1 MTSDTWLNLI
11 HPSIGQVTRLLVAF
25 SGSIECYV
33 AIDHLRRHM
42 FVLTTTVVSTPKR
55 EPLSGANISVDWRQI
70 SDGSGIQVTVQL
82 LNMDM
87 QDLFTV
93 LCNNLAELIEDLPTG
108 MNLFDAVI
116 IRVQRWQRLLDGGRP
131 NTMTDSERR
140 GVVGELLLLEQ
151 VFIPQYTSSTIHSW
165 LGPTGNPQDFVFDT
179 GRVECKSYLEY
190 PFTEVKISSLD
201 QLDES
206 YSPLTLALNHLVE
219 TDGNGTG
226 VTLNE
231 LVSRVERLLLTEPE
245 RMEFNS
251 RLLSVG
257 YEYNDAYES
266 FRYVRQL
273 TRYYKVSDDFPRLNQ
288 LNVNPH
294 ITKVMYS
301 IPLIGLDQYLTP
313 NFDAHWQEN
322 QHESSQ

>member
-1 MTSDTWLNLI
+1 
-11 HPSIGQVTRLLVAF
+11 
-25 SGSIECYV
+25 
-33 AIDHLRRHM
+33 
-42 FVLTTTVVSTPKR
+42 
-55 EPLSGANISVDWRQI
+55 
-70 SDGSGIQVTVQL
+70 
-82 LNMDM
+82 
-87 QDLFTV
+87 
-93 LCNNLAELIEDLPTG
+93 
-108 MNLFDAVI
+108 
-116 IRVQRWQRLLDGGRP
+116 
-131 NTMTDSERR
+131 
-140 GVVGELLLLEQ
+140 
-151 VFIPQYTSSTIHSW
+151 
-165 LGPTGNPQDFVFDT
+165 
-179 GRVECKSYLEY
+179 LEY

>member
-1 MTSDTWLNLI
+1 MTSDAWLNLI
-11 HPSIGQVTRLLVAF
+11 HPSVGQVTRLLVAF
-25 SGSIECYV
+25 SGFVECYV

-55 EPLSGANISVDWRQI
+55 EPLSGANISVDWRQV

-87 QDLFTV
+87 QDLFAV

-140 GVVGELLLLEQ
+140 GLVGELLLLEQ

-165 LGPTGNPQDFVFDT
+165 LGPTGNPQDFVFDL
-179 GRVECKSYLEY
+179 GRVECKSYLES
-190 PFTEVKISSLD
+190 PVAEVRISSLD
-201 QLDES
+201 QLDDS

-219 TDGNGTG
+219 SDSSGNG
-226 VTLNE
+226 VTLND
-231 LVSRVERLLLTEPE
+231 LVSMVERQLLTEQE

-251 RLLSVG
+251 RLLSAG

-273 TRYYKVSDDFPRLNQ
+273 TKYYKVSDDFPRLNQ

-294 ITKVMYS
+294 ITKVTYS
-301 IPLIGLDQYLTP
+301 IPLIGLDQYLIP

>member
-1 MTSDTWLNLI
+1 MTSDTWQNLI
-11 HPSIGQVTRLLVAF
+11 PPSVGQVTRLLVAF
-25 SGSIECYV
+25 SGPVECYA
-33 AIDHLRRHM
+33 AIDHLRRQM
-42 FVLTTTVVSTPKR
+42 FVLTTTLVSTPKR
-55 EPLSGANISVDWRQI
+55 EALSGANISVDWRQV

-116 IRVQRWQRLLDGGRP
+116 IRVQRWQRLLEGGRP
-131 NTMTDSERR
+131 NTLTDSERR
-140 GVVGELLLLEQ
+140 GLVGELFLLEQ
-151 VFIPQYTSSTIHSW
+151 VFIPQYTSAVIPSW
-165 LGPTGNPQDFVFDT
+165 LGPTGNPQDFVFDS

-201 QLDES
+201 QLDDS

-245 RMEFNS
+245 RMEFNG
-251 RLLSVG
+251 RLLSAG

-273 TRYYKVSDDFPRLNQ
+273 TKYYKVSDDFPRLNQ

-294 ITKVMYS
+294 ITKVTYS
-301 IPLIGLDQYLTP
+301 IPLIGLDKYLTP

>member
-25 SGSIECYV
+25 SGSIVCYV

-140 GVVGELLLLEQ
+140 GLVGELLLLEQ

>member
-25 SGSIECYV
+25 SGFVECYV
-33 AIDHLRRHM
+33 ATDYLRRHM

-55 EPLSGANISVDWRQI
+55 EPLSGANISVDWRQV

-93 LCNNLAELIEDLPTG
+93 LCNNLVDLIEDLPTG

-131 NTMTDSERR
+131 NTLTDSERR
-140 GVVGELLLLEQ
+140 GLVGELLLLEQ
-151 VFIPQYTSSTIHSW
+151 MFIPHYTSSSIYSW
-165 LGPTGNPQDFVFDT
+165 LGPTGNPQDFVFDS

-201 QLDES
+201 QLDDS

-219 TDGNGTG
+219 SDSSGNG

-231 LVSRVERLLLTEPE
+231 LVSMVERQLLTEPE

-273 TRYYKVSDDFPRLNQ
+273 TKYYKVSDDFPRLNQ
-288 LNVNPH
+288 SNVNTQ
-294 ITKVMYS
+294 ISKVTYS
-301 IPLIGLDQYLTP
+301 FPLIGLDKFLNP
-313 NFDAHWQEN
+313 NFDSHWQDYQDERS
-322 QHESSQ
+322 H

>member
-1 MTSDTWLNLI
+1 MTSSLWVDLI
-11 HPSIGQVTRLLVAF
+11 QPLPNQITRRLLSY
-25 SGSIECYV
+25 SGPIECYV

-55 EPLSGANISVDWRQI
+55 ESLSGANISVDWRQVLD
-70 SDGSGIQVTVQL
+70 SSGIQVTVQL

-116 IRVQRWQRLLDGGRP
+116 IRVQRWQRLLEGGRP
-131 NTMTDSERR
+131 NTLTDSERR
-140 GVVGELLLLEQ
+140 GLVGELLLLEQ
-151 VFIPQYTSSTIHSW
+151 VFIPQYTSAVIPSW
-165 LGPTGNPQDFVFDT
+165 LGPTGNPQDFVFDS

-201 QLDES
+201 QLDDS
-206 YSPLTLALNHLVE
+206 ISPLTLALNHLIE

-245 RMEFNS
+245 RMEFNG
-251 RLLSVG
+251 RLLSAG

-273 TRYYKVSDDFPRLNQ
+273 TKYYKVSDDFPRLNQ

-294 ITKVMYS
+294 ITKVTYS

>member
-25 SGSIECYV
+25 SGFVECYV

-55 EPLSGANISVDWRQI
+55 EPLSGANISVDWRQVT
-70 SDGSGIQVTVQL
+70 DGAGIQVTVQL

-93 LCNNLAELIEDLPTG
+93 LCNNLAELIENLPVG

-140 GVVGELLLLEQ
+140 GLVGELLLLEQ
-151 VFIPQYTSSTIHSW
+151 VFIPHYSSSAIHSW
-165 LGPTGNPQDFVFDT
+165 LGPTGNPQDFIFDS

-201 QLDES
+201 QLDDS
-206 YSPLTLALNHLVE
+206 YCPLTLALNHLVE

-288 LNVNPH
+288 SNINPH
-294 ITKVMYS
+294 ISKVNYS
-301 IPLIGLDQYLTP
+301 IPLIGLDKFLTP
-313 NFDAHWQEN
+313 NFDAHWHEKQYEN
-322 QHESSQ
+322 SH

>member
-1 MTSDTWLNLI
+1 MTSDEWLDLI
-11 HPSIGQVTRLLVAF
+11 QPMPGQVTRRMVSF
-25 SGSIECYV
+25 SGPIECYV

-55 EPLSGANISVDWRQI
+55 EPLSGANISVDWRQVT
-70 SDGSGIQVTVQL
+70 DGAGIQVTVQL

-93 LCNNLAELIEDLPTG
+93 LCNNLAELIENLPVG

-140 GVVGELLLLEQ
+140 GLVGELLLLEQ
-151 VFIPQYTSSTIHSW
+151 VFIPHYSSSAIHSW
-165 LGPTGNPQDFVFDT
+165 LGPTGNPQDFIFDS

-201 QLDES
+201 QLDDS
-206 YSPLTLALNHLVE
+206 YCPLTLALNHLVE

-231 LVSRVERLLLTEPE
+231 LVSRVERLLLTEPD

-294 ITKVMYS
+294 ITKVTYS

>member
-1 MTSDTWLNLI
+1 MTSESWKDLI
-11 HPSIGQVTRLLVAF
+11 QPSAGQVTRRMVSY
-25 SGSIECYV
+25 SGPIECYV

-55 EPLSGANISVDWRQI
+55 EPLSGANISVDWRQVT
-70 SDGSGIQVTVQL
+70 DGAGIQVTVQL

-93 LCNNLAELIEDLPTG
+93 LCNNLAELIENLPVG

-140 GVVGELLLLEQ
+140 GLVGELFLLEQ
-151 VFIPQYTSSTIHSW
+151 VFIPHYSSSAIYSW
-165 LGPTGNPQDFVFDT
+165 LGPNGNPQDFVFDS

-201 QLDES
+201 QLDDS

-219 TDGNGTG
+219 TVGNGTG

-257 YEYNDAYES
+257 YEYNVAYES

-294 ITKVMYS
+294 ITKVTYS

>member
-1 MTSDTWLNLI
+1 
-11 HPSIGQVTRLLVAF
+11 
-25 SGSIECYV
+25 
-33 AIDHLRRHM
+33 M
-42 FVLTTTVVSTPKR
+42 FVLTSTATSTPKR
-55 EPLSGANISVDWRQI
+55 EPLSGANITVEWRQN
-70 SDGSGIQVTVQL
+70 SDGIGIQVNVQL

-93 LCNNLAELIEDLPTG
+93 LCKNLTDLVEDLPAG

-131 NTMTDSERR
+131 NTLTDSERR
-140 GVVGELLLLEQ
+140 GLAGELLLLEQ
-151 VFIPQYTSSTIHSW
+151 VFIPQYSSLAITSW
-165 LGPTGNPQDFVFDT
+165 FGPTGNPQDFVFET
-179 GRVECKSYLEY
+179 GRVECKSYMEF

-201 QLDES
+201 QLDDS

-219 TDGNGTG
+219 ADGHGTG

-231 LVSRVERLLLTEPE
+231 LVSMVERLLLTERE

-251 RLLSVG
+251 KLLSAG

-266 FRYVRQL
+266 FRYTRHV
-273 TRYYKVSDDFPRLNQ
+273 TRYYKVCDDFPRLNQ
-288 LNVNPH
+288 SNVNPH
-294 ITKVMYS
+294 IAKVTYS
-301 IPLIGLDQYLTP
+301 IPLIGLDQFLTP
-313 NFDAHWQEN
+313 NFDTHWQEN